1 MLTIYPGAA
10 LFAIGDFQ
18 YTILAEGGLR
28 GMEAEYQIAYWAQ
41 LWQHWLGVLFQQ
53 SSLRDGL
60 QEITVRRNNVI
71 EIRGAENYIIR
82 GAKKRLEEISK
93 LKDIIYTKKKYK
105 IEPARLLKELIVRTL
120 QHLKHKVVLDLVD
133 KMLQTQIQSG

>member
-1 MLTIYPGAA
+1 M
-10 LFAIGDFQ
+10 
-18 YTILAEGGLR
+18 
-28 GMEAEYQIAYWAQ
+28 
-41 LWQHWLGVLFQQ
+41 
-53 SSLRDGL
+53 
-60 QEITVRRNNVI
+60 RRNNVI